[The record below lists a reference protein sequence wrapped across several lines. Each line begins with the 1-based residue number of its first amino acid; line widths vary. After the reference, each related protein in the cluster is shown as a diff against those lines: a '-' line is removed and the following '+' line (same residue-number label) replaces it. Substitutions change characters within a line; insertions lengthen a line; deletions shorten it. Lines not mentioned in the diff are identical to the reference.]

1 MIKLAEP
8 FICEEEINAVVDVLK
23 SRNVCQGEKVKEF
36 EERFAEH
43 AGVKHAM
50 AVSNGTAAL
59 YCALVAAGVKQG
71 DEVITTPFT
80 FIATA
85 NSVLMANAKPVFV
98 DVDER
103 MFNVNAGLIE
113 EAVTDKTKAIM
124 PVHLFGQSC
133 EMDVINE
140 IAERHGLVVI
150 EDACQA
156 HGAEFNGKRVGS
168 FGKIGCFSF
177 YATKN
182 ITTGEGG
189 MVTTDSDEIM
199 VKVKEFREHGSLV
212 RDSYDKLGYNFRMTD
227 INAAIGIEQL
237 KRLDGFNEK
246 RIGNAAYLSEGL
258 KDVKG
263 LVLPVIGDGRRHIFN
278 QYTLRVGS
286 EFGLP
291 RDELMK
297 VLRENEIGYNV
308 YYPVPLH
315 KQKLYN
321 KGCSL
326 PVAEKAAEEVLSI
339 PVHPGLSK
347 PDLDKVVEVIRQ
359 HEA

>member
-8 FICEEEINAVVDVLK
+8 FICEEEIDAVVGVLK
-23 SRNVCQGEKVKEF
+23 SRNICQGEKVKEF
-36 EERFAEH
+36 EKRFAEH
-43 AGVKHAM
+43 VGVKHAM

-59 YCALVAAGVKQG
+59 YCALAAAGIKKG
-71 DEVITTPFT
+71 DEVITTPLT

-103 MFNVNAGLIE
+103 MFNVNGKLIE

-140 IAERHGLVVI
+140 IAERHNLTVI

-168 FGKIGCFSF
+168 FGKMGCFSF

-189 MVTTDSDEIM
+189 MITTDNEEMMI
-199 VKVKEFREHGSLV
+199 KVREFREHGSLV
-212 RDSYDKLGYNFRMTD
+212 RDNYDKLGYNFRMTD

-237 KRLDGFNEK
+237 KRLDGFNER
-246 RIGNAAYLSEGL
+246 RIENAAYLSERL
-258 KDVKG
+258 KNVKG
-263 LVLPVIGDGRRHIFN
+263 LILPVVGNGRRHIFN
-278 QYTLRVGS
+278 QYTVRVGS
-286 EFGLP
+286 EFGLS

-297 VLRENEIGYNV
+297 VLRENEIGCNV

-315 KQKLYN
+315 KQKLYD
-321 KGCSL
+321 KKCSL
-326 PVAEKAAEEVLSI
+326 PVAEKAAGEVLSV
-339 PVHPGLSK
+339 PVHPGVSK
-347 PDLDKVVEVIRQ
+347 SDLDKIAEVIKQ